1 MAIRMTGLVSGLDTE
16 AIIEEL
22 MSAQKTKTTKLENK
36 ITKLEWKQEK
46 WKGLN
51 TKIYS
56 FYTGSLS
63 KARFQSN
70 YQTKKAT
77 SSNETK
83 LGVTANSSATKG
95 THNVQVKELASAQFV
110 TGKELASTVTETTK
124 LSELGIKA
132 SEGSTIQIAS
142 GDKSA
147 SLDVG
152 ANTTIADFVQ
162 SCKDAGINAT
172 FDANQKRFFLSSS
185 DSGTENAFT
194 ITMSNSADAVER
206 NDIRQ
211 QLGYDGMSSSDK
223 STVNNLLREYKNDTL
238 VDTDRDAIYQKL
250 KELGK
255 ASVTSGITSAYKAD
269 AANVQTAKDA
279 ATAELRTKY
288 GSEAELDEKELN
300 TLTETKLATAATEYA
315 KGLSDAY
322 DGGSATAGNPY
333 FDAAENLSRLLNDYK
348 NSSSAATSG
357 TNSLASL
364 GLCEIKEMTDGSGN
378 TSIKASDSS
387 IAFVGA
393 SDCTIIYNG
402 AEIKNNSNTIT
413 ANGLTFTAKQ
423 VTDTNEV
430 INISIGNDTQGVY
443 DMVKGFVKDY
453 NELLKEMNTL
463 YNADASRDYDPLTDD
478 QKEAMSDKEIENWEN
493 KIKDSLLRRDD
504 QLSGVISAMRSAM
517 SGSVEVGGKSYSL
530 ASFGIATTD
539 YTEKGLLHIDGNSD
553 DSSTASNEDKLMK
566 AIEKNP
572 DVVAEVI
579 SKLSQTMY
587 SSITDKMSTSTL
599 SSALTVYNDKEMK
612 SQLTDYKSDLSDL
625 EDKLKEIEDR
635 YYKQFSAMETALS
648 KLNSQSNSLASIM
661 GTNN

>member
-288 GSEAELDEKELN
+288 GSEAELDEK
-300 TLTETKLATAATEYA
+300 KQ
-315 KGLSDAY
+315 
-322 DGGSATAGNPY
+322 
-333 FDAAENLSRLLNDYK
+333 
-348 NSSSAATSG
+348 
-357 TNSLASL
+357 
-364 GLCEIKEMTDGSGN
+364 MT
-378 TSIKASDSS
+378 
-387 IAFVGA
+387 
-393 SDCTIIYNG
+393 
-402 AEIKNNSNTIT
+402 
-413 ANGLTFTAKQ
+413 
-423 VTDTNEV
+423 
-430 INISIGNDTQGVY
+430 
-443 DMVKGFVKDY
+443 
-453 NELLKEMNTL
+453 
-463 YNADASRDYDPLTDD
+463 
-478 QKEAMSDKEIENWEN
+478 
-493 KIKDSLLRRDD
+493 
-504 QLSGVISAMRSAM
+504 
-517 SGSVEVGGKSYSL
+517 
-530 ASFGIATTD
+530 
-539 YTEKGLLHIDGNSD
+539 
-553 DSSTASNEDKLMK
+553 
-566 AIEKNP
+566 
-572 DVVAEVI
+572 
-579 SKLSQTMY
+579 
-587 SSITDKMSTSTL
+587 
-599 SSALTVYNDKEMK
+599 
-612 SQLTDYKSDLSDL
+612 
-625 EDKLKEIEDR
+625 
-635 YYKQFSAMETALS
+635 
-648 KLNSQSNSLASIM
+648 
-661 GTNN
+661 